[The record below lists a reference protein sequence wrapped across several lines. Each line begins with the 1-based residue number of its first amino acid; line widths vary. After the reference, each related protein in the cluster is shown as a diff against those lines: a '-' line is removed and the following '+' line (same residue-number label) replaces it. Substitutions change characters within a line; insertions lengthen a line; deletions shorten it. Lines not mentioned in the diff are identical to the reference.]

1 MPTQQIGLLRTI
13 SLEASRLIGSQL
25 SLFGLRLCCSDSR
38 LDLKLA
44 CHTKWPGQLPLS
56 LSFAYSHFSVRIFE
70 LLSGR
75 FSNAKLAR
83 MFNSLIFAVVCLCV
97 GVASGRSTRLS
108 SSCLGGKVFQL
119 AGGLL
124 VVTLVSP
131 TARSTFSSQ
140 NAQNTS
146 ARTKFFSS
154 HVEKWHAAVAR
165 STFAS
170 QNTQNT
176 SPRTDFGS
184 FDVEKCYAAVA
195 RSSQNVQH
203 TTCSHHLSKLRCRK
217 IRQLI
222 S

>member
-1 MPTQQIGLLRTI
+1 MMPTQQIGLLRTI
-13 SLEASRLIGSQL
+13 SLEASRLGSQP

-56 LSFAYSHFSVRIFE
+56 PSFAYSHFSVRIFE

-108 SSCLGGKVFQL
+108 ISCLGGKVFQL

-146 ARTKFFSS
+146 ARTKFVSS

-165 STFAS
+165 STFAVKIHKTPQRGPILVVS
-170 QNTQNT
+170 MSKNATPLWREAVKMYNT
-176 SPRTDFGS
+176 PHVRTTFRS
-184 FDVEKCYAAVA
+184 SDVEKLG
-195 RSSQNVQH
+195 S
-203 TTCSHHLSKLRCRK
+203 
-217 IRQLI
+217 
-222 S
+222 